1 MSGGSGWLCH
11 HCSVPSHLASPKKS
25 SGWIASYLALGLVWG
40 CSFIFIKLGLEFLT
54 PFGVAFGRCALGAAT
69 LLVIAKIRGFTLPTD
84 RVVRFHIWIVSL
96 LLNVIPGVLFAL
108 AETEVTSILAGII
121 NAVTPLM
128 TLIAILIVNRE
139 EKAKPFQIIG
149 LLVGFTGVLTVLG
162 AWQGLGENPLWAILV
177 LLGAVS
183 CYGISFPYTR
193 RFIMPF
199 NLKSESVV
207 SLQLLLAS
215 ITLFPFYLFDGIAK
229 DEYRLGPVLGMLG
242 LGVFG
247 SGFAYLWNFKVM
259 QEAGSA
265 IASTVT
271 YLTPVVAVIV
281 GLIFLNEKISWYE
294 PVGALVVLLGAAIA
308 QGRIRINRSS
318 SHP

>member
-1 MSGGSGWLCH
+1 M
-11 HCSVPSHLASPKKS
+11 
-25 SGWIASYLALGLVWG
+25 WG

-69 LLVIAKIRGFTLPTD
+69 LLVIAKIRGFTLPTE
-84 RVVRFHIWIVSL
+84 RAVRFHIWIVSL

-199 NLKSESVV
+199 NCKTESVV

-215 ITLFPFYLFDGIAK
+215 ITLLPFYLFDGIAK

-271 YLTPVVAVIV
+271 YLTPVVAVVV

-308 QGRIRINRSS
+308 QGRIQINRSS